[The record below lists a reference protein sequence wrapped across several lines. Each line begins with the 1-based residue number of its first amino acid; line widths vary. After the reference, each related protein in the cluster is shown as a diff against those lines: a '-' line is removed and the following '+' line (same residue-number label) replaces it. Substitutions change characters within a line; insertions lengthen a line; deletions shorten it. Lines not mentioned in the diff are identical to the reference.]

1 MGFGPDT
8 CTECQRWFMQHEAL
22 FSVHEGRFAA
32 IFDESHKAASHR
44 PLPLCCYIDWYSC
57 LCVFVFLQA
66 QKSRKCS
73 QRKKRWRRGGSGG
86 SAVSSHGHN
95 NVTCSYLVWQLWFSR
110 TAPFLTKNLRPTR
123 IFIWVNSPNTLW
135 SLPRGLVFIL
145 INVIFLSVSLHYYT
159 VLITEL
165 GLVCREAEVKVLVSD
180 RSVLEPHCGPQT
192 LQKHQKQQW
201 QVSICRPEG
210 PVYGP
215 GVASVLLELN
225 SKLVKKQSD
234 ASFCG
239 EGEPVTLHSPWTR
252 VFGNCVFV
260 WS

>member
-1 MGFGPDT
+1 MQSKK
-8 CTECQRWFMQHEAL
+8 EKMKERRERWLSSEFTWTQQCNLLL
-22 FSVHEGRFAA
+22 FSLAA
-32 IFDESHKAASHR
+32 VVQS
-44 PLPLCCYIDWYSC
+44 YSSISY
-57 LCVFVFLQA
+57 
-66 QKSRKCS
+66 QKSQANTYFHLSEQSKHTLE
-73 QRKKRWRRGGSGG
+73 
-86 SAVSSHGHN
+86 SA
-95 NVTCSYLVWQLWFSR
+95 
-110 TAPFLTKNLRPTR
+110 
-123 IFIWVNSPNTLW
+123 TLG
-135 SLPRGLVFIL
+135 PVFIL